1 MDVATEQR
9 FRDAV
14 VKEAWSWMGT
24 PWRHMGDVKGAAV
37 DCAML
42 LRMVYMNV
50 GAVEPFDP
58 RPYPRLW
65 FHHHREER
73 MLHVIVD
80 VLGGVEIPVD
90 QARPADLLVYKIGLC
105 YSHSSILVSPR
116 LIVHAYYKNHQVI
129 ATETFDGSLIDL
141 PVKAFDMFAS
151 RRSA

>member
-1 MDVATEQR
+1 MDAATEQR

-14 VKEAWSWMGT
+14 VREAREWMGT
-24 PWRHMGDVKGAAV
+24 PWRHMGDIKGAAV

-65 FHHHREER
+65 FHHHTEEK
-73 MLHVIVD
+73 MLGWIVD
-80 VLGGVEIPVD
+80 RLGGVEIDVEK
-90 QARPADLLVYKIGLC
+90 ARPADLLVYKIGLC
-105 YSHSSILVSPR
+105 YAHSSILVGDR

-129 ATETFDGSLIDL
+129 ATETFDGSLIAL
-141 PVKAFDMFAS
+141 PVRAFDMFAS
-151 RRSA
+151 RRDA